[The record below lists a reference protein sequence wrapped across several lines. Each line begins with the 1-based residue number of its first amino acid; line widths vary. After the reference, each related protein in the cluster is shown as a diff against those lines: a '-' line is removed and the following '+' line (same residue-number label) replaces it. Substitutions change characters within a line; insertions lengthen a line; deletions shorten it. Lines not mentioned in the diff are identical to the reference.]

1 MKLQLIR
8 SATLKINYLNEC
20 FLIDPYFAE
29 KFSRPSFTG
38 KSKNPLVDLPLSID
52 DILSKVEMIIIS
64 HLHSDHFD
72 SVAQSTIDKNIL
84 IICQPEDEVQIKD
97 MPFKN
102 VHAIDSTYRWKN
114 ISIKRTYAKHGSGYV
129 LSEMGITSGF
139 LFKADGEPSIY
150 WTGDTILCDKVKE
163 ILIKERPEI
172 IITHSCGAE
181 WGNGVKIVMD
191 KVETIEIC
199 KLLPNSIIIAT
210 HMDSLDHATVSR
222 VDLRQYARE
231 NNIKDNQLIILN
243 DGEQFNYVL

>member
-8 SATLKINYLNEC
+8 SATLKINYLNEY
-20 FLIDPYFAE
+20 FLIDPYFA
-29 KFSRPSFTG
+29 KRFSRPSFTG

-52 DILSKVEMIIIS
+52 NILSKVEMILIS

-97 MPFKN
+97 MHFKN
-102 VHAIDSTYRWKN
+102 VHAIDGTYIWKN
-114 ISIKRTYAKHGSGYV
+114 ISIKRTYAKHGSGCV
-129 LSEMGITSGF
+129 LSEMGTASGF
-139 LFKADGEPSIY
+139 LIKADTEPSIY
-150 WTGDTILCDKVKE
+150 WTGDTILCDEVKE
-163 ILIKERPEI
+163 ILIKEKPEI

-181 WGNGVKIVMD
+181 WGNRVKIVMD
-191 KVETIEIC
+191 KVDTIEIC
-199 KLLPNSIIIAT
+199 KLLPNSIIVAT
-210 HMDSLDHATVSR
+210 HMDSLDHAKVSR